1 MTHTPTS
8 AVDCPKDWLTEHI
21 AEDSPPVRITQP
33 VDTGLEAP
41 PSSPHPG
48 SADGQIPANDH
59 THSIT
64 DSGAA
69 RDSDRDEPA
78 DTGGDVNSAAKRA
91 LLVFAGVVSVVAVAI
106 VAAFALIGGGPPPA
120 THPVHRGALQP
131 VAPPPPSTTNQ
142 PVPNQDQAIS
152 YTASTTSCTPT
163 AGSGQQAVARSPQA
177 LSDTASDSAWVC
189 GRGPQ
194 ESWVDGQVLHVQF
207 NCSAASPQSACSFE
221 TNSLSVT
228 PGSVAKTKG
237 GKDEWAQHRIPRK
250 LQFNFF
256 NGNQLAG
263 EPFFLDTHD
272 IHGPVPA
279 NLPARILASRVDVMI
294 LYTERPPAA
303 PPTPDTGAPGDDP
316 GTPNGV
322 ASTVLGQPHSG
333 TNDSDAAAEPSPDTA
348 STAVDA
354 TFAMS
359 QLEFFGHAPN

>member
-1 MTHTPTS
+1 MTQAP
-8 AVDCPKDWLTEHI
+8 PQDWLTEHI
-21 AEDSPPVRITQP
+21 AEDTPPVRIVEP
-33 VDTGLEAP
+33 VPTSAADTP
-41 PSSPHPG
+41 
-48 SADGQIPANDH
+48 SADDRPESVNNPLPDPDDTA
-59 THSIT
+59 SVL
-64 DSGAA
+64 
-69 RDSDRDEPA
+69 DSDQSPDSDHGRSSND
-78 DTGGDVNSAAKRA
+78 GSDVNSGAKRA
-91 LLVFAGVVSVVAVAI
+91 LLVFGGVVSVVGLAI
-106 VAAFALIGGGPPPA
+106 VAAFALVGGSPPPA
-120 THPVHRGALQP
+120 THTVHHALAP
-131 VAPPPPSTTNQ
+131 VAPPPVPTTNQ
-142 PVPNQDQAIS
+142 PVPNQDQAIP
-152 YTASTTSCTPT
+152 YNATTTSCTPT

-177 LSDTASDSAWVC
+177 LSDTASDSAWLC

-194 ESWVDGQVLHVQF
+194 ESYLDGQILHVQF
-207 NCSAASPQSACSFE
+207 NCSASAPQSACSFE

-237 GKDEWAQHRIPRK
+237 GKDKWDQYRVPRL

-279 NLPARILASRVDVMI
+279 NLPARILASRVDVLI
-294 LYTERPPAA
+294 LHTERPPAA
-303 PPTPDTGAPGDDP
+303 PPPPDSGASSDDP
-316 GTPNGV
+316 GPPSGV

-333 TNDSDAAAEPSPDTA
+333 TNESDANAEPSPDTA